1 MLEGKNNIT
10 YQWLEPLLLPATT
23 AARGGDGD
31 GGPGD
36 MALYVI

>member
-1 MLEGKNNIT
+1 MAQDASRLK
-10 YQWLEPLLLPATT
+10 PLLLPTT
-23 AARGGDGD
+23 AAARAPARGGDGD